1 MRFDALAQVRAGGQV
16 GMLIH
21 VGDAADIALDVLAL
35 DQAAR
40 RAAVVIAD
48 HVVLAGEDGV
58 PHLRAGDDALDG
70 VGRLAR
76 NALAAAAD
84 KAVAAVAGG
93 GGVAERGAVARLAV
107 VAAHGAQR
115 HEDLRQV
122 LCAVVA
128 GRGEAVHHPDIVGL
142 ADGAG
147 EVGDGLDRRTADVG
161 SPGGVLHDA
170 VVLALEVIAEVDVV
184 LHVRSLG
191 ALGVEAHG
199 VLLEEVP
206 VNDVAFFSVQAQHFA
221 GDAQQQRGIRTGADR
236 HPLGVQRLSGSG
248 EHRVD
253 GDELRA
259 VFLRAHIVRDR
270 GARSGPRRVAGQEHE
285 GIRVEHV
292 VAVVVRAE
300 AVAAHADGL
309 MHVEQ
314 VGAVRGGVRNG
325 GVAAEM
331 HQRNILAVGAP
342 GTGDERLVAVLFL
355 DGDVLVGDVLDRLI
369 PGNALPLV
377 LAAHLA
383 VRVLRRPALALHR
396 ILDTIR
402 AEALLLLRLAAHAA
416 ALLRI
421 INRVRVGIV
430 SLLTNNDAILDEDL
444 VHALAAAVMPAGS
457 RNPLAALVVINNRG
471 MHGLSQSALVRT
483 GAHAQRRHSGGS
495 SNAAL
500 EELPTIEFCA
510 QQFVHQICHG
520 SPPL

>member
-1 MRFDALAQVRAGGQV
+1 M
-16 GMLIH
+16 
-21 VGDAADIALDVLAL
+21 
-35 DQAAR
+35 
-40 RAAVVIAD
+40 
-48 HVVLAGEDGV
+48 
-58 PHLRAGDDALDG
+58 
-70 VGRLAR
+70 
-76 NALAAAAD
+76 
-84 KAVAAVAGG
+84 
-93 GGVAERGAVARLAV
+93 
-107 VAAHGAQR
+107 AAHGAQG

-122 LCAVVA
+122 LRAVVA
-128 GRGEAVHHPDIVGL
+128 GRGEAVHHPDVVGL

-170 VVLALEVIAEVDVV
+170 VVLAGEVIAEVDVF
-184 LHVRSLG
+184 LEVRGLL
-191 ALGVEAHG
+191 AVRVEADG
-199 VLLEEVP
+199 ILLEEVP
-206 VNDVAFFSVQAQHFA
+206 VDDVAFFGVQTEHLR

-270 GARSGPRRVAGQEHE
+270 GARSRPRRVAGQEHE
-285 GIRVEHV
+285 RIRVEHV
-292 VAVVVRAE
+292 IAVIVRAE
-300 AVAAHADGL
+300 AIAAHADGL
-309 MHVEQ
+309 MNVQQ

-342 GTGDERLVAVLFL
+342 GTGDERLIAVLFL

-416 ALLRI
+416 ALLRVI
-421 INRVRVGIV
+421 RRVRMGIV
-430 SLLTNNDAILDEDL
+430 GLLTDDDAVLDEDL
-444 VHALAAAVMPAGS
+444 VHALAAAVMPAGR
-457 RNPLAALVVINNRG
+457 RNPLAARVMIHDRG
-471 MHGLSQSALVRT
+471 MRSLGKRGLVDAKT
-483 GAHAQRRHSGGS
+483 HAKRSNSSGSRG
-495 SNAAL
+495 AAL
-500 EELPTIEFCA
+500 QELPAIDLRIE
-510 QQFVHQICHG
+510 QFVHQLRH
-520 SPPL
+520 S